1 MALVLDDDARRPKRE
16 LAALDSNLALLALD
30 VSNLEQRWPFL
41 LLGTV
46 ATRFGPINLNRPIN
60 NTEQG
65 RQTRWMNLP
74 LQQPRP

>member
-30 VSNLEQRWPFL
+30 VSNLEQRRSFL

-46 ATRFGPINLNRPIN
+46 ATRFGPIN
-60 NTEQG
+60 
-65 RQTRWMNLP
+65 
-74 LQQPRP
+74 